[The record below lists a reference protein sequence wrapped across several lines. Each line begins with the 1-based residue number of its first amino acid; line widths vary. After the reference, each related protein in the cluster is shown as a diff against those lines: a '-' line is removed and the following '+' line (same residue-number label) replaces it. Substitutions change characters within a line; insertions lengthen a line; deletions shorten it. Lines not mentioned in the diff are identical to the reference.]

1 MRIQISHKTTYIY
14 NEPAK
19 STIQHLRLT
28 PRNYDGQHVSQ
39 WRIDV
44 DRDCR
49 LRAAEDAYGNIL
61 HRLTSE
67 EQHTSISTLVV
78 GEVTTFDTAGIVSG
92 AIERFPTIFYLRNSP
107 LTIVGSELI
116 DFSHNVAVTKKSQL
130 DQMHELL
137 DALHKTMI
145 FDADATHA
153 ATTAITA
160 FDLKKGVCQDFAHI
174 FIACARLLNTP
185 ARYVSGYFLRNDTQ
199 SQIAGHAWAEVFI
212 EDLGWIG
219 FDPAHGVCPDERYV
233 RLAVAPDYIGAAPIR
248 GARMGGGEEKMDVQ
262 ISVVEAM
269 AQSSQ

>member
-1 MRIQISHKTTYIY
+1 MRIQIRHKTTYVY

-28 PRNYDGQHVSQ
+28 PRNYNGQHVAH

-67 EQHTSISTLVV
+67 DQRTSITTLVE
-78 GEVTTFDTAGIVSG
+78 GEVTTFDTAGIVLG
-92 AIERFPTIFYLRNSP
+92 AVERFPTVFYLRDTP
-107 LTIVGSELI
+107 LTMACMELAEFANNI
-116 DFSHNVAVTKKSQL
+116 ARSRKSQL
-130 DQMHELL
+130 DHMHELL
-137 DALHKTMI
+137 GALCEMMA
-145 FDADATHA
+145 FDTDVTHA
-153 ATTAITA
+153 ATTAATA
-160 FDLKKGVCQDFAHI
+160 FELRKGVCQDFAHI
-174 FIACARLLNTP
+174 FIACARMLNVP

-199 SQIAGHAWAEVFI
+199 DQIAGHAWAEVFI
-212 EDLGWIG
+212 DELGWVG

-248 GARMGGGEEKMDVQ
+248 GARMGGGAEKLDVQ
-262 ISVVEAM
+262 ISVVDAM
-269 AQSSQ
+269 AQSVQ